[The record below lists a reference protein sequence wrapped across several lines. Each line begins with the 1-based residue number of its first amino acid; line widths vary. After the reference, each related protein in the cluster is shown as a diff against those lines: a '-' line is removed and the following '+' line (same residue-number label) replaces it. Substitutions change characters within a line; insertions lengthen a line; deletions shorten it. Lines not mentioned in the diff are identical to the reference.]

1 MCASSCPADPTSPS
15 TSPRSSKRSRRNSAA
30 REGESRTSP
39 KRASRTSTRHGPP
52 QSDASG
58 PSARNLGSRADDMD
72 LGAWRRRIRE
82 YDEITNVG
90 PIVRRYFVIGAFDG
104 ALTVLGII
112 IGAAATVGGRPESR
126 GLVLAVSASASIAL
140 AISSA
145 VGAYE
150 AERVEK
156 KLHRHSIERAMLV
169 ELSREHR
176 SAFRAAA
183 LVSAGVHGV
192 APLIAALVPSVPFL
206 LTDFWTATVV

>member
-1 MCASSCPADPTSPS
+1 M
-15 TSPRSSKRSRRNSAA
+15 AA
-30 REGESRTSP
+30 LQSWREW
-39 KRASRTSTRHGPP
+39 
-52 QSDASG
+52 
-58 PSARNLGSRADDMD
+58 
-72 LGAWRRRIRE
+72 WRELEEVTDI
-82 YDEITNVG
+82 G

-104 ALTVLGII
+104 ALTVLGIV
-112 IGAAATVGGRPESR
+112 IGAAATLGDTAASKA
-126 GLVLAVSASASIAL
+126 LVLAVSASAAIAL

-169 ELSREHR
+169 ELSEEHR

-192 APLIAALVPSVPFL
+192 APMIAALIPVVPFL
-206 LTDFWTATVV
+206 VMGFWPATVTGAVLTLAFLFGLGAYLGSLVRERIVVTGLRFAATGVGTAILLWALGRLGLAFVP

>member
-1 MCASSCPADPTSPS
+1 MSF
-15 TSPRSSKRSRRNSAA
+15 RQL
-30 REGESRTSP
+30 REWWRELDEVT
-39 KRASRTSTRHGPP
+39 
-52 QSDASG
+52 
-58 PSARNLGSRADDMD
+58 D
-72 LGAWRRRIRE
+72 LGP
-82 YDEITNVG
+82 T
-90 PIVRRYFVIGAFDG
+90 VRRYFVIGAFDG

-169 ELSREHR
+169 ELSQEHR

-183 LVSAGVHGV
+183 LVSAGVHGA
-192 APLIAALVPSVPFL
+192 APMIAALIPTVPFL
-206 LTDFWTATVV
+206 FADFWTATVIAIVVTLAFLFALGAYLGSLIRERIVITGLRFVATGLGTAALLWALG

>member
-1 MCASSCPADPTSPS
+1 MAEWW
-15 TSPRSSKRSRRNSAA
+15 
-30 REGESRTSP
+30 RELDEVT
-39 KRASRTSTRHGPP
+39 
-52 QSDASG
+52 
-58 PSARNLGSRADDMD
+58 D
-72 LGAWRRRIRE
+72 LGP
-82 YDEITNVG
+82 V
-90 PIVRRYFVIGAFDG
+90 VRRYFVIGAFDG

-169 ELSREHR
+169 ELSQEHR

-206 LTDFWTATVV
+206 LTDFWTATVVAVAVTLAFLFALGAYLGSLIRERIVVTGLRFVAAGLGTAVLLWALGTAGVRLAP

>member
-1 MCASSCPADPTSPS
+1 MSL
-15 TSPRSSKRSRRNSAA
+15 PRMAEWW
-30 REGESRTSP
+30 RELDEVT
-39 KRASRTSTRHGPP
+39 
-52 QSDASG
+52 
-58 PSARNLGSRADDMD
+58 D
-72 LGAWRRRIRE
+72 LGP
-82 YDEITNVG
+82 V
-90 PIVRRYFVIGAFDG
+90 VRRYFVIGAFDG

-169 ELSREHR
+169 ELSQEHR

-206 LTDFWTATVV
+206 LTDFWTATVVAVAVTLAFLFALGAYLGSLIRERIVVTGLRFVAAGLGTAVLLWALGTAGVRLAP